1 MLVGLY
7 FVFGLWLISGV
18 SAWPTLPIHGDNR
31 ESQFLHNLTK
41 QMASRNK
48 VDSLALFGVNREM
61 QRSKHILV
69 ESLEECLTEAFQ
81 KPIVVWGLRRNI
93 TLRRILGERTLVC
106 VSISNVSP
114 KEEPIF
120 DVLTDGLFGLHHV
133 PILFIYKR
141 LESQPP
147 TMDQLKDMFSWC
159 WRQKFINVFVT
170 YQQISF
176 TNTSAGRNVS
186 WENYLYTYTAFPEVT
201 VRNLTQTGYQHT
213 DIMMDFRGYEFRVPV
228 FQDAPSAFWLSDGR
242 LSGTFGLMFAAYV
255 HHRRGRYRLE
265 PAVDVDRYN
274 YHENLMLAAARGEI
288 EIGVHPYS
296 SMQPGAERTAG
307 FFPLAP
313 TNTCVL
319 VPWQHEPPPGRFI
332 RYAVRING
340 TFLLVL
346 LLAMTL
352 AWQLARGEGLRG
364 IQLSLVT
371 FFLQPI
377 SDTNFR
383 RLAEPYKFIHVA
395 ALLGSFVLW
404 TMRTANLS
412 SVFTSQVCWYQVDS
426 VKDFLATPLRLMLT
440 ESEVEMYFTA
450 GNLPVALR
458 QRLQVVNRS
467 TLVEHL
473 DQLNTSYAY
482 CTTTEHWS
490 VVQMQQERLESPR
503 FRLASRICT
512 GTHILRYPM
521 QWNSPFQRNFFR
533 FSSLAKQSGFWSYW
547 SGKGQRDAIRMGLVV
562 KMMDDHIPIHVL
574 NLKDFELLLKIY
586 ILSLTGC
593 LLCLLGEIAWLRY
606 WRARMGAGS

>member
-7 FVFGLWLISGV
+7 FVLGLWIISGV
-18 SAWPTLPIHGDNR
+18 SAWPMPPVLGDNR
-31 ESQFLHNLTK
+31 ESQFLHNLTR

-61 QRSKHILV
+61 QRSRHILV
-69 ESLEECLTEAFQ
+69 QSLEECLSKAFQ
-81 KPIVVWGLRRNI
+81 MPIVVWGLRRNV

-106 VSISNVSP
+106 VSISSVSA

-141 LESQPP
+141 LKSQPP
-147 TMDQLKDMFSWC
+147 TGDQLRNLFSWC

-170 YQQISF
+170 YQQIRF
-176 TNTSAGRNVS
+176 TNLTGDRNVS

-201 VRNLTQTGYQHT
+201 VRNLTQTGYRHT

-228 FQDAPSAFWLSDGR
+228 FQDPPNAFRLPNGR

-255 HHRRGRYRLE
+255 HHRMGRYRLE
-265 PAVDVDRYN
+265 STVDVDRYN
-274 YHENLMLAAARGEI
+274 YHENLMLAASRGQI

-296 SMQPGAERTAG
+296 SMQPGAERMAG
-307 FFPLAP
+307 YFPLVS

-319 VPWQHEPPPGRFI
+319 VPWQHEPPPGRLI
-332 RYAVRING
+332 RYVVRVNG

-377 SDTNFR
+377 SDIDFR

-412 SVFTSQVCWYQVDS
+412 SVFTSQFPGYQIDS
-426 VKDFLATPLRLMLT
+426 VEDFLATPLRLMLT
-440 ESEVEMYFTA
+440 KSEVEMYFTA
-450 GNLPVALR
+450 GNLPAGLR
-458 QRLQVVNRS
+458 PRLQLVNRS
-467 TLVEHL
+467 TLLEHL
-473 DQLNTSYAY
+473 DKLNASYAY

-490 VVQMQQERLESPR
+490 VVQMQQERLKSPR
-503 FRLASRICT
+503 FRLASGICT

-533 FSSLAKQSGFWSYW
+533 FSSHAKQFGLWQYW
-547 SGKGQRDAIRMGLVV
+547 RSKGQRDASQMGLVV
-562 KMMDDHIPIHVL
+562 KMMDDHIPFHVL

-586 ILSLTGC
+586 LLSMTGC
-593 LLCLLGEIAWLRY
+593 FLCLVGEMAWMRY
-606 WRARMGAGS
+606 W